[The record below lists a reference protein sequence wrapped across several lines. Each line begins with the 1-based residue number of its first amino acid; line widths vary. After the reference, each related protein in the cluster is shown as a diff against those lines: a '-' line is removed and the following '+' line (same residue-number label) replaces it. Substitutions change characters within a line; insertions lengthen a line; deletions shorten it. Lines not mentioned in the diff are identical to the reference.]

1 MDVSTSGAWHTK
13 PWSTESTESKTVVN
27 PVTADVVLLTV
38 ACLVKIPELIESKAA
53 PESVPMDADAS
64 VARPVTPNV
73 PEHEAFAREVRPVT
87 PSVPPIVQAFVTPRE
102 FNVAAAVVV
111 RVAEEVDPLT
121 AREVAAAAPRFP
133 RLRTL
138 EAESAKGSVAVNLG
152 A

>member
-13 PWSTESTESKTVVN
+13 PLSTQSTESKTVVN

-38 ACLVKIPELIESKAA
+38 ARLVKIPKLIESKAA
-53 PESVPMDADAS
+53 PESVPMDADTS

-111 RVAEEVDPLT
+111 RVAEEVNPLT
-121 AREVAAAAPRFP
+121 ARELAAAAPRFP

-138 EAESAKGSVAVNLG
+138 AESAKGSVAVIG